1 MFNAPRRAIK
11 AAMNESSLFQ
21 TKHLA
26 RRVRAA
32 LAAQGHTQKDAAD
45 MLGIAESTLSN
56 KLTGKIRFNDAEIFS
71 LSHWLG
77 VPSDALLGL
86 KPLEV
91 A

>member
-11 AAMNESSLFQ
+11 AAMNEPSSFQ
-21 TKHLA
+21 TNLA
-26 RRVRAA
+26 RRVRAT

-45 MLGIAESTLSN
+45 MLGISESTLSN

>member
-1 MFNAPRRAIK
+1 
-11 AAMNESSLFQ
+11 
-21 TKHLA
+21 
-26 RRVRAA
+26 
-32 LAAQGHTQKDAAD
+32 
-45 MLGIAESTLSN
+45 MLGISESTLSN
-56 KLTGKIRFNDAEIFS
+56 KLTGKIRFNVAEIFS